1 MTGAE
6 PQGPD
11 EALASSVV
19 RIKGPNGEPVGA
31 GFLLAPDVVLTCAHV
46 VAYASGEEDG
56 TAEVAPGTRVTLD
69 MPLDADLSG
78 RSWTAEVE
86 HCVEERGDS
95 TGDVAVLRVRGAV
108 PGGRPLALAEPA
120 TAWDKRVG
128 IVGFTGP
135 RPGGSWYWGVLG
147 GPTEEGW
154 RQLSRTDETR
164 PHIEEGFSGSPVW
177 DSRGRTVVGL
187 VAQSQRGSGETQQT
201 FVIRASTVLRLIPE
215 LERIVEPPSP
225 FRSLQTFREGDAD
238 VYFGRDDD
246 TAKVTGA
253 LLAGRPSVTV
263 YGPSGSGKSSLA
275 LAGVVPRMREKG
287 YDILVVDAGPVSSP
301 LAALATELY
310 EAHRT
315 RRHGARH
322 AGEVQEWLTE
332 LGLVDTL
339 HRLRGRSG
347 GKLLVVLDQAE
358 ALLAGTDTEVAQ
370 VVDVLFPESRPAGAP
385 GILVTLRADF
395 VDAALRHPSL
405 GPALHRGD
413 TLPLTPMS
421 REQLTDVITKPL
433 DHLPGVAV
441 TYEPGLVQRILD
453 DAGSEA
459 GTLPLLGF
467 VLEKLWEGREGG
479 RLRTATYEEAGGVS
493 GALAAHAA
501 QAWDECVTD
510 EEKQK
515 DGEASRLL
523 TGLVRVLPGSPH
535 PLRRRLTRQEAGDKR
550 WAIAIRLADAER
562 RLLVLHGGR
571 GEPESVE
578 LAHEA
583 LVTAW
588 PALQEQVRSDSEFLA
603 ARWELAHEHK
613 RWTDGDKAAGL
624 LPTGLQLALLERH
637 VGNREKELDAEER
650 NFLELAR
657 QRHRTRRNRLRA
669 AWIALA
675 VVIAVIAGL
684 GTFLVH
690 QGKVSERRD
699 AEARSRAMAVL
710 AGQLDRSDPGQA
722 ALVAMAAYE
731 IAPTQEARNAVLR
744 GYDRFKRADWVLS
757 GAEGKIVDTAMSTDG
772 TVTLVTT
779 QLGRASLF
787 VRGAGK
793 TVTSTRLRLQ
803 EMAFRPMVSRDG
815 RRIAYTSGA
824 GALVW
829 HAIDPEADSPAGL
842 LGRAHTIRD
851 GEFRARA
858 EEQGYRSDQ
867 VHTADFSPDAR
878 RVVTVAAD
886 GRLRL
891 WDLET
896 GRHEELP
903 SRLPAFEAVWFG
915 PDGDTLVAQRRDA
928 GKSSGAHTFVAVNT
942 GTGRMRELA
951 TGVDTFSP
959 ASGVYSAP
967 AASLS
972 GDGGV
977 LAWCRKERGKDG
989 YSNAVHRFV
998 RVRDGRVL
1006 NRYRSDSYGCG
1017 GVSLNESGHR
1027 FAVHSGE
1034 WVLGD
1039 LRRGGEEKKAAGAKP
1054 ANFGNRLLGDADR
1067 PVVTTWDETTVTGL
1081 SLRPVSGREFNMVA
1095 SHPLLIDDGRVQVAQ
1110 VTRTRGASG
1119 LTAEKLVLYD
1129 VVTDE
1134 VTTEVERPTA
1144 DAPTDPDPAHALA
1157 VNEAETLVADVVGR
1171 NRILIRR
1178 LPSLR
1183 EVAEI
1188 TTLKPPVRRD
1198 GKPEPLSLFFAGEN
1212 ELVTLSGSRIE
1223 RWDTREGRRLS
1234 DPVDARDLGLAKENP
1249 PLYSS
1254 REKPLDSGFAVNR
1267 RPEPGYVQI
1276 MVRGD
1281 STLHAVDLR
1290 TGKEDKALRVS
1301 LGPDNDRALLDSS
1314 GRYAAAKTKG
1324 ALLELWS
1331 VRPGEARR
1339 VVGPLGPLGANDVSW
1354 GDGFRFGFT
1363 GHGTEFFVANGNSV
1377 RFQRADDPSHFDS
1390 YDFAEDQHFVA
1401 ASRDG
1406 RTLVRAVEGRGD
1418 LIRLDPGLWKRHL
1431 CDVVGRDLTRDERR
1445 GMPGGLPD
1453 RICS

>member
-1 MTGAE
+1 MTRAE
-6 PQGPD
+6 PEPQEPD
-11 EALASSVV
+11 EALVSSVV
-19 RIKGPNGEPVGA
+19 RIKGQNGEPVGA

-46 VAYASGEEDG
+46 LAYASGEEHG
-56 TAEVAPGTRVTLD
+56 TAKVAAGTPVTLD
-69 MPLDADLSG
+69 MPLDADLAG

-86 HCVEERGDS
+86 HFVEEKDDG
-95 TGDVAVLRVRGAV
+95 TGDVAVLRVRGAI

-128 IVGFTGP
+128 IVGFTGR

-154 RQLSRTDETR
+154 RQLSRTGKTR
-164 PHIEEGFSGSPVW
+164 PYIEEGFSGSPVW
-177 DSRGRTVVGL
+177 DSHGRAVVGL
-187 VAQSQRGSGETQQT
+187 VAVTQRGPNEAQQT
-201 FVIRASTVLRLIPE
+201 FVIRASTVLRLIPD
-215 LERIVEPPSP
+215 LEKIVEPPSP
-225 FRSLQTFREGDAD
+225 FRSLKTFQECDVD
-238 VYFGRDDD
+238 VYFGREDDK
-246 TAKVTGA
+246 AKVTRA
-253 LLAGRPSVTV
+253 LLGGRPSVTV

-275 LAGVVPRMREKG
+275 LAGVVPQMREKG
-287 YDILVVDAGPVSSP
+287 YDVLVVDAGPVSSP

-310 EAHRT
+310 EAYGT
-315 RRHGARH
+315 GRHGAGN

-339 HRLRGRSG
+339 HRLRGKSG

-358 ALLAGTDTEVAQ
+358 ALLAGKDTEVAQ
-370 VVDVLFPESRPAGAP
+370 AVDVLFPENRPVGAP
-385 GILVTLRADF
+385 SVLVTLRADF
-395 VDAALRHPSL
+395 IDAALRHPSL

-421 REQLTDVITKPL
+421 RKQLTDVITKPL
-433 DHLPGVAV
+433 NDLPGVAV
-441 TYEPGLVQRILD
+441 TYEPGLVERILD

-467 VLEKLWEGREGG
+467 VLEKLWEGKEGG

-493 GALAAHAA
+493 GALAGHAT
-501 QAWDECVTD
+501 QAWDQCVTD

-550 WAIAIRLADAER
+550 WDIAIRLAGSER
-562 RLLVLHGGR
+562 RLLVVHGGQ

-583 LVTAW
+583 LVTEW

-603 ARWELAHEHK
+603 ARWELAHERE
-613 RWTDGDKAAGL
+613 RWADGDKAAGL
-624 LPTGLQLALLERH
+624 LPGGLQLAALERH
-637 VGNREKELDAEER
+637 LKNREDELDADER
-650 NFLELAR
+650 NFLELTR
-657 QRHRTRRNRLRA
+657 QRRRARRNRLRA
-669 AWIALA
+669 AWIATAVVLA
-675 VVIAVIAGL
+675 VMAGL
-684 GTFLVH
+684 GTFLVY

-699 AEARSRAMAVL
+699 SEARSRAMAVL

-744 GYDRFKRADWVLS
+744 GYDRFTRADWVLS
-757 GAEGKIVDTAMSTDG
+757 GTEGKIVDTAMSNDG

-779 QLGRASLF
+779 QLGRPSLF

-793 TVTSTRLRLQ
+793 SIMSTRLRLN

-829 HAIDPEADSPAGL
+829 HDLDPEADSTAEL
-842 LGRAHTIRD
+842 LGPAHTIRD
-851 GEFRARA
+851 GEFKERA
-858 EEQGYRSDQ
+858 EEQGHSSDQ

-878 RVVTVAAD
+878 RVVTVTGD

-903 SRLPAFEAVWFG
+903 SGLPAFEAVWFG
-915 PDGDTLVAQRRDA
+915 SDGDTLVVQRRNADKYA
-928 GKSSGAHTFVAVNT
+928 YVAVNT
-942 GTGRMRELA
+942 GTGRIRELA
-951 TGVDTFSP
+951 TDVGTFSP
-959 ASGVYSAP
+959 TDGVYSAP
-967 AASLS
+967 AVSLS
-972 GDGGV
+972 GDGGA
-977 LAWCRKERGKDG
+977 LAWCRQEAGKDG
-989 YSNAVHRFV
+989 LRNGVYRFI
-998 RVRDGRVL
+998 RVSDGREL
-1006 NRYRSDSYGCG
+1006 NRYNSDSHGCN
-1017 GVSLNESGHR
+1017 GVSLNESGQR
-1027 FAVHSGE
+1027 FAVYGGE

-1039 LRRGGEEKKAAGAKP
+1039 NGQSGGEKKAMGSKP
-1054 ANFGNRLLGDADR
+1054 ANFGNRLLGDSVH

-1081 SLRPVSGREFNMVA
+1081 SLQPISDSEYNMVA
-1095 SHPLLIDDGRVQVAQ
+1095 SNPVLIDEGRIQVAQ
-1110 VTRTRGASG
+1110 VTRTRGSSG

-1129 VVTDE
+1129 VVTDK
-1134 VTTEVERPTA
+1134 VMTEVERPTT
-1144 DAPTDPDPAHALA
+1144 DAPTDPDPANVLA

-1171 NRILIRR
+1171 NKILIRS
-1178 LPSLR
+1178 LPSLH

-1188 TTLKPPVRRD
+1188 TTLMPPVRKD
-1198 GKPEPLSLFFAGEN
+1198 GKAEPLSLFFAREN
-1212 ELVTLSGSRIE
+1212 ELITQSGSRIE
-1223 RWDTREGRRLS
+1223 RWNTRDGRRLS
-1234 DPVDARDLGLAKENP
+1234 EPVDARDLGLTKENP
-1249 PLYSS
+1249 PLYTSE
-1254 REKPLDSGFAVNR
+1254 EKPLDSGFAVNR

-1276 MVRGD
+1276 MVRGNPA
-1281 STLHAVDLR
+1281 LHAVDLR
-1290 TGKEDKALRVS
+1290 TGKEDKALGVS
-1301 LGPDNDRALLDSS
+1301 LGPDNDRAFLDSS

-1324 ALLELWS
+1324 AMLELWS
-1331 VRPGEARR
+1331 VRPGREAHR
-1339 VVGPLGPLGANDVSW
+1339 VVGPLGPVGANDVSW

-1390 YDFAEDQHFVA
+1390 YDFAEEQHFVA

-1406 RTLVRAVEGRGD
+1406 KTLVRVVHGRGD
-1418 LIRLDPGLWKRHL
+1418 LIRLDPDLWKRHL
-1431 CDVVGRDLTRDERR
+1431 CDVVGRDLTQDERG

-1453 RICS
+1453 RICP